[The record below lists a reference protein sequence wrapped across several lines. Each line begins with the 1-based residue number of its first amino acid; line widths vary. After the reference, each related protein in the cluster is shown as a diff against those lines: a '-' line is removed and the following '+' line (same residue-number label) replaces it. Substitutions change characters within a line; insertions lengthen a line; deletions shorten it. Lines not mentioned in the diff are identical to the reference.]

1 MPSLAT
7 KAIPHSPPALWVV
20 MNLQFASRI
29 KRAHHKLRK
38 PLSCMVRH
46 LHHVPGRL
54 RVRLASLKR
63 NAPEA
68 APLHAELLSI
78 QGVNSV
84 SVNSITGS
92 VIIQYNR
99 NCFDPKV
106 VWTTLQRLGYVH
118 QAPKRDLVLAEGANN
133 STPSDLRDLK
143 RVAANAV
150 LKTLLGAVVEQCL
163 GRAAGILIGRL
174 T

>member
-1 MPSLAT
+1 
-7 KAIPHSPPALWVV
+7 
-20 MNLQFASRI
+20 
-29 KRAHHKLRK
+29 
-38 PLSCMVRH
+38 MVRH

-84 SVNSITGS
+84 SVSSITGS
-92 VIIQYNR
+92 VIIQYNP
-99 NCFDPKV
+99 NCFDPEV

-118 QAPKRDLVLAEGANN
+118 QHALLPAEEANI
-133 STPSDLRDLK
+133 SALSDPRNLK
-143 RVAANAV
+143 RVVANAV
-150 LKTLLGAVVEQCL
+150 LKTLIGAVVEQCL
-163 GRAAGILIGRL
+163 GRTAGTLIGFL
-174 T
+174 I